1 MSYSVYILF
10 DAPLGIDALAAEI
23 GAALGLSLRVN
34 NEGNGNWYFRKILG
48 VHMMLTVNQCLDTPE
63 ACKYRYA
70 VTLESP
76 VASAARTYQFEMT
89 GIVALR
95 LFEWFRDHCRLQLQ
109 CLIMTEDRQV
119 LARIRGK
126 QERGKIRMY
135 DDLSEQILDNPNFF
149 MDLYPEKNPWS

>member
-10 DAPLGIDALAAEI
+10 DAPLEIDALAGEI

-48 VHMMLTVNQCLDTPE
+48 VHLMLTANQCLDNPE
-63 ACKYRYA
+63 ACNFRYA
-70 VTLESP
+70 VALESP

-95 LFEWFRDHCRLQLQ
+95 LFEWFRDHCQFQLQ
-109 CLIMTEDRQV
+109 GLIMSEDRQV

-126 QERGKIRMY
+126 QESGKIRMY
-135 DDLSEQILDNPNFF
+135 DELSEQILDNPNFF
-149 MDLYPEKNPWS
+149 MDLYPRNNPWT